1 MGLLRRRLMIKEA
14 LKRALNDSLVDAW
27 VFSGYENADA
37 PTSIVGVNGNKLAC
51 HNFAW
56 NETGSGFMDGA
67 LWFDGVVDYLMCN
80 TIQSLNDFTLIIR
93 RTIYNMDSYSCVIFK
108 SYNQNDF
115 CEFAFE
121 SSNYNN
127 ASFKT
132 VSFGKTNN
140 IESIAFNDDKV
151 LYMTPTSYNGTAI
164 ERGNSTY
171 STSKNLVIGNVVG
184 NYVEMSIKY
193 FALYDRTLTESEIQ
207 DEIRKLEY
215 RWNLRKKMAV

>member
-67 LWFDGVVDYLMCN
+67 LWFDGVVDYLTCN

-93 RTIYNMDSYSCVIFK
+93 RTIYKMDNYSCVIFK
-108 SYNQNDF
+108 SYNYNDF

-121 SSNYNN
+121 SSYNNN

-140 IESIAFNDDKV
+140 IENIAFNDDKV
-151 LYMTPTSYNGTAI
+151 LYMTPTNYNGTAI

-171 STSKNLVIGNVVG
+171 TTSKNLVVGNVTG
-184 NYVEMSIKY
+184 NQVQMSLKY

-207 DEIRKLEY
+207 EEISKLEY
-215 RWNLRKKMAV
+215 RWNLRKKITV